1 MSVGSDGGQIDNN
14 NADSS
19 LNNAAPEEPKPEFQL
34 QISRDNMVA
43 YLRVKLARPDQTITF
58 DEVIEFLKKS
68 VITYGICEEAI
79 RTFCKNNKFFSE
91 LICAKGIPPVN
102 GIDGSIE
109 YTFNKDTNFEPKQR
123 EDGTVDFRDL
133 DLVKNIAKGE
143 SLCHITPATP
153 GVDGMD
159 VYNHVVPFLPGKLP
173 VLPTGSNTTAS
184 EDGLNL
190 TANVD
195 GCIEFTRSAINVNEV
210 FYVRGDVD
218 ISSGNINAIGSVVI
232 QGDVREGF
240 IVKAG
245 KDVSIR
251 GMVEGATIEAK
262 GSISISKGMSG
273 MGKGTLLAGGN
284 IKGKYFE
291 NAILFS
297 ENDIYSD
304 TLMNCRV
311 KAGGSILL
319 KGQKASLMG
328 GSYQA
333 AQRIF
338 AKNIGTPSNTITTVS
353 ISSEELNAM
362 LVADKAEFSIPQ
374 LEGKLVEAQSALQE
388 YQEQF
393 TNLTKQLAMSGKSST
408 QTGSLLMKSA
418 ITKKGKLTEEVEL
431 LKAEIKK
438 VSEVNTN
445 LIDYKIVGAGI
456 VYSGTKIIIGP
467 YTINVNQDNSNTKFY
482 VNTGEI
488 VFAPVLPS
496 DME

>member
-1 MSVGSDGGQIDNN
+1 MSISSNDDLIDRS

-19 LNNAAPEEPKPEFQL
+19 QDNTAPEELKPEFQL
-34 QISRDNMVA
+34 QISKDNMVA
-43 YLRVKLARPDQTITF
+43 YLRVKPARPDQAVTF

-68 VITYGICEEAI
+68 DITYGICEEAI
-79 RTFCKNNKFFSE
+79 HTFCKNNKFFSE
-91 LICAKGIPPVN
+91 LICAKGIPPVD
-102 GIDGSIE
+102 GIDGTIE
-109 YTFNKDTNFEPKQR
+109 YAFNKDTNFEPKQR

-143 SLCHITPATP
+143 SLCHITAATP
-153 GVDGMD
+153 GVDGMN

-173 VLPTGSNTTAS
+173 TLPVGSNTTAS

-190 TANVD
+190 IANVD
-195 GCIEFTRSAINVNEV
+195 GCIEFTRSAINVNQV

-218 ISSGNINAIGSVVI
+218 IASGNINAIGSVVI

-240 IVKAG
+240 FVTAG
-245 KDVSIR
+245 KDVSVR

-262 GSISISKGMSG
+262 GSISISNGMSG
-273 MGKGTLLAGGN
+273 MGKGTLIAGGN

-291 NAILFS
+291 NAILLS

-304 TLMNCRV
+304 TLMNCKA

-319 KGQKASLMG
+319 KGKKASLMG

-353 ISSEELNAM
+353 ILSEELNAM

-374 LEGKLVEAQSALQE
+374 LENKLLEAQNALQE

-393 TNLTKQLAMSGKSST
+393 DNLTKQLAASGKSGT
-408 QTGSLLMKSA
+408 QTGSLLFKSA
-418 ITKKGKLTEEVEL
+418 IAKKSKLVEAVEL
-431 LKAEIKK
+431 LKTEIKK
-438 VSEVNTN
+438 ASEANLN

-467 YTINVNQDNSNTKFY
+467 YTINLNQDNSNTKFY
-482 VNTGEI
+482 SNSGEI